1 MATDPRSESTVNA
14 SADGVQVARI
24 AKIDLDER
32 TVGRRSAE
40 VEHERAVAIFD
51 LIEDNR
57 FRLREPDHNGP
68 YHVLLGI
75 DGDRLLITVR
85 DTGDAN
91 LTVIPLPLRPFR
103 KLIKEYFMV
112 CETYF
117 EAIKTASPS
126 RIEAIDMGRRGLHD
140 EGSVNLRERLSEH
153 VELDHATARRIFTLV
168 CVLHVRA

>member
-1 MATDPRSESTVNA
+1 MPAKGDTESGKAA
-14 SADGVQVARI
+14 SKAGDKTGRI

-32 TVGRRSAE
+32 TVGRRSPE

-57 FRLREPDHNGP
+57 FNLRSPTHDGP

-75 DGDRLLITVR
+75 DGDRLIITIR
-85 DTGDAN
+85 DIDDAD

-103 KLIKEYFMV
+103 RLIKEYFLV

-140 EGSVNLRERLSEH
+140 EGSVSLRERLAEQ
-153 VELDHATARRIFTLV
+153 VEMDHATARRIFTLV

>member
-1 MATDPRSESTVNA
+1 MATDPRSDSTVNA

-68 YHVLLGI
+68 
-75 DGDRLLITVR
+75 
-85 DTGDAN
+85 
-91 LTVIPLPLRPFR
+91 
-103 KLIKEYFMV
+103 
-112 CETYF
+112 
-117 EAIKTASPS
+117 
-126 RIEAIDMGRRGLHD
+126 
-140 EGSVNLRERLSEH
+140 
-153 VELDHATARRIFTLV
+153 
-168 CVLHVRA
+168 